1 MKNDT
6 TNYNE
11 VFAKVANKMEELA
24 SGNKYVKQLIIEQ
37 KSSYIC
43 PYLQYVRID
52 ALEKKDYPHGIDM
65 NSVYLCF
72 YVDYRDNKVE
82 LHSCG
87 HVYLSDSDKQS
98 EKYKYYVMKSI
109 VNVHV
114 DKGGKK
120 FRKSKFKNETDLC
133 KKMIDY
139 FNVVM
144 KDVNEYTG
152 GYPYKA

>member
-1 MKNDT
+1 
-6 TNYNE
+6 
-11 VFAKVANKMEELA
+11 
-24 SGNKYVKQLIIEQ
+24 
-37 KSSYIC
+37 
-43 PYLQYVRID
+43 
-52 ALEKKDYPHGIDM
+52 
-65 NSVYLCF
+65 
-72 YVDYRDNKVE
+72 
-82 LHSCG
+82 
-87 HVYLSDSDKQS
+87 
-98 EKYKYYVMKSI
+98 MKSI

-144 KDVNEYTG
+144 KDVDEYTG